1 MKTKTSFFRF
11 FDAFTYVPKEHI
23 KTWLHWAWLW
33 LFTII
38 TLEIFEKIFKS
49 IEALNTELTFK
60 IIWFYLFMSLFIFII
75 RLTPLAYRNGWAN
88 IIFFWLREL
97 YKEYLEKYVQADGN
111 TVEKIGTG
119 KFISI
124 LEKWAGAWFDTSFK
138 LTYFWVQY
146 SIVIVYSIIK
156 ITQLNITA
164 WLISIL
170 FLILGWIGS
179 TFANFKMK
187 KVRRFRYEA
196 QNEVSRWLVR
206 VLMSK
211 NELLQNNQLH
221 KEVSSLSISLEK
233 AVTSQWKVA
242 FWYNVLEEIPR
253 FLFAILRIGV
263 YIYLLFWIIQK
274 EATLAELS
282 IFITIMVMMD
292 KSINEFL
299 QFTREFLK
307 DIGLVEK
314 LWETFD
320 NLPSIKWY
328 DTGNIFKPQKKNIEI
343 KDITY
348 TYEEIPVFEKF
359 SLTIEQGKKTALVW
373 LSGAGKTTLMKLI
386 AWYIHPQS
394 GSIEVMWNKLDKTA
408 LKTYYPH
415 IWYLTQEP
423 WVFDATIRENLIAS
437 AGNNITK
444 SDLENAL
451 KNAKCEFIFEFKEGL
466 DTEIWER
473 GIRLSGWQKQRLAI
487 AKIFLKN
494 PEIILLDE
502 PTSALDSFSEEAVT
516 EALNELFKGR
526 TVIVVAHRLQTVK
539 KADDIIVLEN
549 GKIIERWKHSELVKI
564 KGKYNKMLELQ
575 SGF

>member
-1 MKTKTSFFRF
+1 MKTSNTFLRF
-11 FDAFTYVPKEHI
+11 FEVFWYVPKEHI
-23 KTWLHWAWLW
+23 KTWLHWLWLW
-33 LFTII
+33 IFAIVS
-38 TLEIFEKIFKS
+38 LEIFERIFKS
-49 IEALNTELTFK
+49 IEILNIDLSFK
-60 IIWFYLFMSLFIFII
+60 IIFFYFLISVIIFTV
-75 RLTPLAYRNGWAN
+75 RLTPIAYKNWWAN
-88 IIFFWLREL
+88 IIFYWLREL
-97 YKEYLEKYVQADGN
+97 YKEYLEKYIQADGN

-124 LEKWAGAWFDTSFK
+124 LEKWAWAWFDTSFK
-138 LTYFWVQY
+138 LTYFWIQYIVIITY
-146 SIVIVYSIIK
+146 SIVKII
-156 ITQLNITA
+156 QLNFIA
-164 WLISIL
+164 WGISIL
-170 FLILGWIGS
+170 CLMLWAIWS
-179 TFANFKMK
+179 TYANFKMK
-187 KVRRFRYEA
+187 EVRRFRYEA

-211 NELLQNNQLH
+211 NEILQNNKLG
-221 KEVSSLSISLEK
+221 KEISSLSTSLDK
-233 AVTSQWKVA
+233 AVKSQWKVA
-242 FWYNVLEEIPR
+242 FWYNVLEETPR
-253 FLFAILRIGV
+253 FLFAMLRIGV
-263 YIYLLFWIIQK
+263 YIYLLFWMIQK
-274 EATLAELS
+274 EATLSELS

-320 NLPSIKWY
+320 NLPSIKGY
-328 DTGNIFKPQKKNIEI
+328 DTGSTFKPQNKNIEI
-343 KDITY
+343 KNITY
-348 TYEEIPVFEKF
+348 RYEEKPVFENF
-359 SLTIEQGKKTALVW
+359 SLTIEKGKKTALVW

-386 AWYIHPQS
+386 AGYIHPQT
-394 GSIEVMWNKLDKTA
+394 GFIEVMGNKLDKTA

-437 AGNNITK
+437 AGIEVDEN
-444 SDLENAL
+444 DLHKAL
-451 KNAKCEFIFEFKEGL
+451 KNAKCDFVFEFKEGL

-494 PEIILLDE
+494 PEVILLDE

-516 EALNELFKGR
+516 IALNELFKGR

-539 KADDIIVLEN
+539 KADDIIVLEY
-549 GKIIERWKHSELVKI
+549 GKVIERWKHAELVKQ
-564 KGKYNKMLELQ
+564 KGNYNKMLELQ